1 MRITDLIAPGSPAY
15 SFEFFPPKTAKGEES
30 LFTTISQLQDLKP
43 AFVSVTCGAGGS
55 EKGKTLEWAE
65 RIFTEHKIEAIVHL
79 TCLGQSSSVL
89 EQTIDEIGEI
99 GLRNILALRGD
110 RPKSGDVSEGCQY
123 SSDLVSIIRKRHPNS
138 CIIGACYPEG
148 HTEAPSLRADL
159 DHLKAKVDAGTD
171 VLITQLFFDN
181 SVYLRF
187 VDSCRK
193 AGITIP
199 ILPGIMPI
207 TNVEQLERFTKMCG
221 ASIPSELQ
229 KRLIAAK
236 DDPQEVIA
244 IGVEQAIDQCN
255 ELLDEGVPGIHFY
268 TLNRSPAT
276 RLVVQA
282 LRRRSA

>member
-1 MRITDLIAPGSPAY
+1 MRITDLITPGLPAY

-30 LFTTISQLQDLKP
+30 LFATISQLQDLKP

-65 RIFTEHKIEAIVHL
+65 RIFTDHHIEAIVHL
-79 TCLGQSSSVL
+79 TCLGQTSRDL
-89 EQTIDEIGEI
+89 ERTIDEIGEL

-110 RPKSGDVSEGCQY
+110 RPKSGNVSEGCQY
-123 SSDLVSIIRKRHPNS
+123 ASDLVSIIRQRHPAS

-148 HTEAPSLRADL
+148 HTEAPSAQADL

-181 SVYLRF
+181 TVYLRF
-187 VDSCRK
+187 VESCRK

-221 ASIPSELQ
+221 ASIPADLQ

-244 IGVEQAIDQCN
+244 IGVEQAIDQCH